1 MTKYRLLFGA
11 PYCSISFIVILILIL
26 LTARVAVCQTGASR
40 QSKRKHP
47 PANCPTSSSHHHH
60 HRIIAIVI
68 IIILIISSSLLFDN
82 CGYCQSLTML
92 SQQLLLDHHND
103 DRWEHHVDHQ
113 VNIALCHQ
121 ANHHGGGR
129 RRRRRACRKANIAQI
144 VQT

>member
-1 MTKYRLLFGA
+1 MYVPFRGAILL
-11 PYCSISFIVILILIL
+11 PISFIVILILIL

-47 PANCPTSSSHHHH
+47 PANCPTSSHHHH
-60 HRIIAIVI
+60 HCI
-68 IIILIISSSLLFDN
+68 IIIIIIRIISSSLLFDN
-82 CGYCQSLTML
+82 CGYCQPLTML
-92 SQQLLLDHHND
+92 SQEPLLDHHND
-103 DRWEHHVDHQ
+103 VRRVHHVDHQ
-113 VNIALCHQ
+113 VNIVLRHH